1 MERGNEVTHTTSLE
15 RLDAIFAAADGRRG
29 EAGLPEPAIEEIVA
43 CCSTEGG
50 AAKRAGAPRCPA
62 AEAEQG
68 SAIQSRLA
76 SWDGR
81 RAIVEEDAWGG
92 PVGEEMW

>member
-1 MERGNEVTHTTSLE
+1 MERGNAVTYTTSLE
-15 RLDAIFAAADGRRG
+15 RLDAIFAAADERRG
-29 EAGLPEPAIEEIVA
+29 EAGPPEPAIEEIVA

-50 AAKRAGAPRCPA
+50 AARRAGAPRCPA

-76 SWDGR
+76 GWNGGR
-81 RAIVEEDAWGG
+81 AVVEEDDWGG